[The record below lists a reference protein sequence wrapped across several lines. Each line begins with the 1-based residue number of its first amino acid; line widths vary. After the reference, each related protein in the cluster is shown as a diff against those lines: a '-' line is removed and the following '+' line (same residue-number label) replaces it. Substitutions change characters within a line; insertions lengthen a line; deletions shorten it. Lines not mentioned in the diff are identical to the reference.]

1 ATCIQQT
8 KSISSL
14 KQPIHSLTPPPPIP
28 PKPMHLT
35 TSKSPPR
42 LPIRPTQKKSYYFSD
57 TTNSKEQY
65 HAKLYPC
72 FEDDDDDNS
81 ELESEEAM
89 TENIQS
95 LLNKVQNIHI
105 SATTVP
111 TILQFQPVL
120 IAYQLTLIDSA
131 IFRNI
136 PIDAILSHAP
146 KTPHPAIVASTDFF
160 NYLTRLIEHSI
171 LLEQEACR
179 RAQQINHWIKVASK
193 CHELKNY
200 QTLKAVISAL
210 GTPPIQRLK
219 RSWAFIPKKS
229 MVQLEELSELMSE
242 ASNYGRYRERLG
254 LSVSNEEED
263 EIKHREDTH
272 EDQLREAESEQK
284 RNTRKNSFSEPTVPF
299 LGIFIHD
306 VTYLVAAISKKKQQG
321 SNSWKKKQDQTLEIL
336 KQDNRVSELLKL
348 FKNFQRSPS
357 YSPNLTHT
365 CLKDLYKTKRR
376 KISQALARTSPIK
389 KVNFYLPFDDSQ
401 LSIELQQCLV
411 TQYLLT
417 RSWVSEKAVDE
428 LSLVREPTKTMRS
441 YSATE
446 SLSLQQGKSMSCEN
460 MMLALATTPPVLATS
475 ISLTTSSSF
484 GGTRNSSGSLTSGGT
499 MSSNNSRP
507 VSLEDDEDKQENDL
521 DKKVPTSSFWLFG
534 RKSVDNGHPNIGTMH
549 RSPRHFSFDEL
560 NESKKPN
567 IKSSVVS
574 SGSQPYTTT
583 DIGTFRIHREGSQG
597 SLSIFRKDFWKSN
610 HTQRFQTDSY
620 QDSGQMSNILTSPH
634 PLDNC

>member
-1 ATCIQQT
+1 
-8 KSISSL
+8 
-14 KQPIHSLTPPPPIP
+14 
-28 PKPMHLT
+28 
-35 TSKSPPR
+35 
-42 LPIRPTQKKSYYFSD
+42 
-57 TTNSKEQY
+57 
-65 HAKLYPC
+65 
-72 FEDDDDDNS
+72 
-81 ELESEEAM
+81 M

-254 LSVSNEEED
+254 LS
-263 EIKHREDTH
+263 
-272 EDQLREAESEQK
+272 

-428 LSLVREPTKTMRS
+428 LSLVREPTKT
-441 YSATE
+441 
-446 SLSLQQGKSMSCEN
+446 
-460 MMLALATTPPVLATS
+460 
-475 ISLTTSSSF
+475 
-484 GGTRNSSGSLTSGGT
+484 
-499 MSSNNSRP
+499 
-507 VSLEDDEDKQENDL
+507 
-521 DKKVPTSSFWLFG
+521 
-534 RKSVDNGHPNIGTMH
+534 
-549 RSPRHFSFDEL
+549 
-560 NESKKPN
+560 
-567 IKSSVVS
+567 
-574 SGSQPYTTT
+574 
-583 DIGTFRIHREGSQG
+583 
-597 SLSIFRKDFWKSN
+597 
-610 HTQRFQTDSY
+610 
-620 QDSGQMSNILTSPH
+620 
-634 PLDNC
+634 